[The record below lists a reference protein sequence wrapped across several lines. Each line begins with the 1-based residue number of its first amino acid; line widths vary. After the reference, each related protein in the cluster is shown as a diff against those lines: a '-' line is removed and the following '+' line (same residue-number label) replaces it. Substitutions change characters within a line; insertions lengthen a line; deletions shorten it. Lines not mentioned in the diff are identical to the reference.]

1 MGLIAIE
8 GMHFYAHHGFYKEEQ
23 VIGGNYQVDVYLTT
37 NFAKAATDDDLEK
50 TIDYENVYRIT
61 KTVMTEKSKLIEHVA
76 HRLIEQVLSDLPAV
90 NHIKVR
96 VSKINPP
103 VKGTVDRVFA
113 ELEKAR

>member
-37 NFAKAATDDDLEK
+37 DFAEAATDDELGK
-50 TIDYENVYRIT
+50 TINYENVYRIT

-76 HRLIEQVLSDLPAV
+76 YRLIEQVLADFAPV
-90 NHIKVR
+90 THIKVR

-103 VKGTVDRVFA
+103 VKGTVDRVFV
-113 ELEKAR
+113 ELEEGR